1 VTVVVGLAV
10 DYVVHIG
17 ISYTEHYHALYS
29 KNTNNEGMP
38 HHHTATVNAMT
49 DLGISGKPC
58 IGMKAHVED
67 GLFFVLLHVEDVLV
81 FLQERVGTFVENT
94 LALTL
99 FYSFSFDQ
107 CWVGRSAV
115 LVPPCFC

>member
-1 VTVVVGLAV
+1 MSDISVLRFKSICVTVVVGLAV

-49 DLGISGKPC
+49 DLGISGKHC
-58 IGMKAHVED
+58 ISMWKM
-67 GLFFVLLHVEDVLV
+67 GLFFVFYCMWKMLWSSCRRELEHLSRLHW
-81 FLQERVGTFVENT
+81 R
-94 LALTL
+94 
-99 FYSFSFDQ
+99 
-107 CWVGRSAV
+107 
-115 LVPPCFC
+115 

>member
-1 VTVVVGLAV
+1 
-10 DYVVHIG
+10 VVHIG

-58 IGMKAHVED
+58 IGMWKIED

-81 FLQERVGTFVENT
+81 FLQERVGTFVGIT

-99 FYSFSFDQ
+99 FYSFSFSAGWGDQ
-107 CWVGRSAV
+107 QFWFR
-115 LVPPCFC
+115 LVSVDVRDQVFEPVR

>member
-1 VTVVVGLAV
+1 MTVVVGLAV

-29 KNTNNEGMP
+29 KNTNNGGMP

-81 FLQERVGTFVENT
+81 CLQERVGTFVGIT

-99 FYSFSFDQ
+99 FYSFSFNQ